1 MRYSSMDHL
10 RPNGWVTRADAAD
23 ASFAWNQRTAH
34 FVSSATTDSWS
45 HICSGP
51 YGGLAGHIAKR
62 SFITGDKESCIGNLG
77 RPQHPQESK
86 LEIYC
91 RYQRVG
97 HLEKITHKYEQ
108 WEQHLCSIPNYRI
121 FAAHAHGAF
130 VSSLALTTFKNWV
143 VTFGIRTSWT
153 NHFHGVWVWTTL
165 QKKGADSLPLIG
177 TVLGDGRFTVE
188 HSQVLRGLLIF
199 TMNDFLRSSQ
209 HVLLGVVE
217 RTRPIIYDEI
227 GIRRFWNGRC
237 WDLKRD
243 AVLPVLLQKKITD
256 IRKCTGLKKKW
267 CFVFFVVVCWN
278 VVRHSLFFPISNCF
292 QTRCPIYKTFHR
304 IRRHKLQQ
312 KTAAQ
317 NRSTLFVPG
326 LLNNS
331 RALCNWMAALR
342 TQFASLPFLRRS
354 LEGLWVEN
362 MKNT

>member
-130 VSSLALTTFKNWV
+130 VSSLALNTFKNWV

-165 QKKGADSLPLIG
+165 QKKRSWLIASHWHSAWWRPVYSGALPSSSRSFDLHDEWFFY
-177 TVLGDGRFTVE
+177 VL
-188 HSQVLRGLLIF
+188 H
-199 TMNDFLRSSQ
+199 
-209 HVLLGVVE
+209 
-217 RTRPIIYDEI
+217 
-227 GIRRFWNGRC
+227 
-237 WDLKRD
+237 
-243 AVLPVLLQKKITD
+243 
-256 IRKCTGLKKKW
+256 
-267 CFVFFVVVCWN
+267 
-278 VVRHSLFFPISNCF
+278 
-292 QTRCPIYKTFHR
+292 
-304 IRRHKLQQ
+304 
-312 KTAAQ
+312 
-317 NRSTLFVPG
+317 
-326 LLNNS
+326 
-331 RALCNWMAALR
+331 
-342 TQFASLPFLRRS
+342 
-354 LEGLWVEN
+354 
-362 MKNT
+362 NTCC